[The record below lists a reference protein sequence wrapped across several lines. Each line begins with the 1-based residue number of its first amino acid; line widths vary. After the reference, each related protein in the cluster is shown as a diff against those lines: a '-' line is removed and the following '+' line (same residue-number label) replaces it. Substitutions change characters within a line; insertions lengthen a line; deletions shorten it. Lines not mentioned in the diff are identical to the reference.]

1 MVVSR
6 KHKFVYVRVPKTG
19 STSGLFY
26 FMKSG
31 LFDNSTDLYA
41 LDAAFNSWQE
51 MYSHFKE
58 SGDNYL
64 DFSKW
69 PVDFKLNEYPY
80 RSVHASFNNIVE
92 SIENVDSSYA
102 CYAGIRNPIDRICS
116 VYFYE
121 QKRRDSNNPPRDFF
135 NYKDVNEFCYT
146 ACLADAPEKLKA
158 VTRLQTSY
166 FPEHARLWNT
176 ENFHEHAVADI
187 TALGGKVTERI
198 HARHNNIRPKDYKA
212 LLSHEVIQMMELKY
226 AQDFV
231 LWEKAY
237 AVYN

>member
-1 MVVSR
+1 MFISKR
-6 KHKFVYVRVPKTG
+6 KKIIYVRVPKTG

-26 FMKSG
+26 FMESG
-31 LFDNSTDLYA
+31 LYEPGLDLYA
-41 LDAAFNSWQE
+41 VEEPFHDWQE
-51 MYSHFKE
+51 MYKHFLS
-58 SGDNYL
+58 SGADYL
-64 DFSKW
+64 KKI
-69 PVDFKLNEYPY
+69 PEEINTTYNPNIN
-80 RSVHASFNNIVE
+80 RCVHISFNQMKDQ
-92 SIENVDSSYA
+92 IEWVDNSFD

-121 QKRRDSNNPPRDFF
+121 QKRRDSQNMPREHF
-135 NYKDVNEFCYT
+135 NYQDVNEFCYT
-146 ACLADAPEKLKA
+146 ACLSDAPEKLKA
-158 VTRLQTSY
+158 FTRLQTSY

-187 TALGGKVTERI
+187 TALGGKVPERI
-198 HARHNNIRPKDYKA
+198 HVRDNDIKPKDYKA

>member
-1 MVVSR
+1 MFIS
-6 KHKFVYVRVPKTG
+6 KLKKIIYVRVPKTG

-26 FMKSG
+26 FMRSG
-31 LFDNSTDLYA
+31 LYDPDFDLYA
-41 LDAAFNSWQE
+41 VEEPFYNWEE
-51 MYSHFKE
+51 MYKHFLL
-58 SGDNYL
+58 SGKNYL
-64 DFSKW
+64 KEITEEINTKPNPNINRCVHISFSQIIDQIEW
-69 PVDFKLNEYPY
+69 VDN
-80 RSVHASFNNIVE
+80 SF
-92 SIENVDSSYA
+92 S

-121 QKRRDSNNPPRDFF
+121 QKRRDSQNMPREHF
-135 NYKDVNEFCYT
+135 NYQDVNEFCYT

-166 FPEHARLWNT
+166 FPGHAKLWNT

-187 TALGGKVTERI
+187 TALGGKVPERM
-198 HARHNNIRPKDYKA
+198 HVRDNDLRPKDYKA

>member
-1 MVVSR
+1 M
-6 KHKFVYVRVPKTG
+6 RVPKTG

-26 FMKSG
+26 FLKSG
-31 LFDNSTDLYA
+31 LYNPETDLYA
-41 LDAAFNSWQE
+41 VESPYYDWYE
-51 MYSHFKE
+51 MYKHFKNAE
-58 SGDNYL
+58 SNYL
-64 DFSKW
+64 EPIPDDINCKPNQINRCVHISFKQLSEQI
-69 PVDFKLNEYPY
+69 PEVDN
-80 RSVHASFNNIVE
+80 
-92 SIENVDSSYA
+92 SYS
-102 CYAGIRNPIDRICS
+102 CYTGIRNPIDRICS

-121 QKRRDSNNPPRDFF
+121 QKRRHHKNMPREHF
-135 NYKDVNEFCYT
+135 NYEDVNEFCYT
-146 ACLADAPEKLKA
+146 ACLSDAPEKLKA

-187 TALGGKVTERI
+187 TALGGKVPERI
-198 HARHNNIRPKDYKA
+198 HVRDNHLRPKDYKS

>member
-1 MVVSR
+1 MVISK

-31 LFDNSTDLYA
+31 LFDYSTDLYA
-41 LDAAFNSWQE
+41 VELAFNSWQE

-69 PVDFKLNEYPY
+69 PDDFQPSEF
-80 RSVHASFNNIVE
+80 VHRGIHGSFNEITE
-92 SIENVDSSYA
+92 HIEGVDNSYA
-102 CYAGIRNPIDRICS
+102 CYAGIRNPIDRVCS
-116 VYFYE
+116 EYFYE
-121 QKRRDSNNPPRDFF
+121 QKRRRANNIPREFF
-135 NYKDVNEFCYT
+135 NYEDVNEFCYT
-146 ACLADAPEKLKA
+146 ACLADAPEKIKE

-187 TALGGKVTERI
+187 TAIGGKVPERI
-198 HARHNNIRPKDYKA
+198 HVRDNDRRPKDYQA
-212 LLSHEVIQMMELKY
+212 LLSHEVIQMIELKY